1 MTCQRCDAS
10 AVPRSVTVG
19 PYGSAVWWLATLYS
33 SSYGHHGLRP
43 CSTDI
48 GQGALQVLWS
58 VGPVTAMEIT
68 GRGRGHVHRG
78 DRCGHRLPTGGG
90 QEQPSSPQ
98 HELLVYLPSGK
109 LQHCTAS
116 CASHCQAIDQLYN
129 HADHHSAHG
138 ASLSVRAGDGPCK
151 GYGQPV
157 STASLQAR

>member
-1 MTCQRCDAS
+1 MYHWKALDDNFPKMYGLAMLRATPEQRRSQTFQRCDAS

-33 SSYGHHGLRP
+33 SSYGHHGLSP

-58 VGPVTAMEIT
+58 VGPVTAKEIT

-98 HELLVYLPSGK
+98 HELLAYLASGK
-109 LQHCTAS
+109 PQH
-116 CASHCQAIDQLYN
+116 
-129 HADHHSAHG
+129 
-138 ASLSVRAGDGPCK
+138 
-151 GYGQPV
+151 
-157 STASLQAR
+157 